1 MNTIIR
7 QANQKDIKRI
17 REVAEITWNYTY
29 KELIPEE
36 IQDRFLKK
44 AYSDEALE
52 KRVEGS
58 LFLVAQ
64 KGEEIVSFANFFYKD
79 ENAELAAIYLLPEL
93 QGLGI
98 GTQLLNE
105 GVFKLEKK
113 TKRLYVDVEKGNKSG
128 ENFYKSKG
136 FRVVKEFEDNF
147 LGHNL
152 KTVQLVLEF
161 KNEMK
166 FNL

>member
-7 QANQKDIKRI
+7 QAKQKDITKI

-36 IQDRFLKK
+36 IQYKFLKK

-64 KGEEIVSFANFFYKD
+64 KDKEIIAFANFFNMD
-79 ENAELAAIYLLPEL
+79 ENAELAAIYVLPEL
-93 QGLGI
+93 QGVGI
-98 GTQLLNE
+98 GTLLLNE
-105 GVFKLEKK
+105 GVFNLGKK
-113 TKRLYVDVEKGNKSG
+113 TKRLYVDVEKGNESG

-136 FRVVKEFEDNF
+136 FKVVKEFEDNF

-152 KTVQLVLEF
+152 KTVQMVLEF
-161 KNEMK
+161 
-166 FNL
+166 